1 MTHLS
6 IWQQAGRLFFLLL
19 LVFTIGYVGS
29 GFMNMKTRLWYDA
42 LIKSPM
48 TPPGF
53 VFPIV
58 WTALLFLQAIA
69 AFIVWGKVSPRWFVV
84 QLMLN
89 MAWSF
94 TFFYLHNP
102 MAAFVISL
110 LFSIAVF
117 LNMITFYGANK
128 WAGILIFPTFLWSLF
143 AIYLNGY
150 IVF

>member
-6 IWQQAGRLFFLLL
+6 VWQQAGRLFFLLL

-29 GFMNMKTRLWYDA
+29 GFINEKTWLWYDA
-42 LIKSPM
+42 LAKSPLN
-48 TPPGF
+48 PPRF

-58 WTALLFLQAIA
+58 WTILLFLQAIA
-69 AFIVWGKVSPRWFVV
+69 AFIVWAKASPRWFGI

-102 MAAFVISL
+102 LAAFVISL

-117 LNMITFYGANK
+117 LNTTTFYRANK
-128 WAGILIFPTFLWSLF
+128 WAGTLILPTFLWSLF